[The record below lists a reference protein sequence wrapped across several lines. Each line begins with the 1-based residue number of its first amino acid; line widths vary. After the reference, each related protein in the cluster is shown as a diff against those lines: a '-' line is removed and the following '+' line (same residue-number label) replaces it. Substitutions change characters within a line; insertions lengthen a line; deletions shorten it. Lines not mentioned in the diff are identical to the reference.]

1 MTTLHLIS
9 VSLVTIKQQQQKQQ
23 KLGHWALLLIN
34 NVIYIKRSAYLLREV
49 KKELQ
54 C

>member
-1 MTTLHLIS
+1 MTTLHPIS
-9 VSLVTIKQQQQKQQ
+9 KSLVTIKQQQKQHR
-23 KLGHWALLLIN
+23 LGHWAQLLIN
-34 NVIYIKRSAYLLREV
+34 NVIEIKSSAHLLREV